1 MKIVFM
7 GTPDFAVPCFEAL
20 VKSEYD
26 IIGVFTNPDKK
37 KGRGYAVSMP
47 PVKEIALLNG
57 VKVFQPKTLRSD
69 ESYEILKELAPDL
82 IVVVAY
88 GKILPKNI
96 LELPPMGC
104 INVHG
109 SLLPKYRGAAP
120 IQWSIINGEEITGIT
135 TMYMNEGLDTGDML
149 LQEEVSI
156 GENETSGELF
166 DRLCKVGSELLIK
179 TIKGIENGSIKRV
192 KQRDEEAT
200 YAPMLTKEISRIDWT
215 KNARDIHNLVR
226 GLNPW
231 PKAFTMLD
239 GKVLKIYKTNVL
251 QNVIGKPGE
260 IKSLDPFIVCCGDG
274 NAIKILELQFD
285 SRKRMRA
292 EDFFRGY
299 KNRKINFG

>member
-47 PVKEIALLNG
+47 PVKETALLNG

-179 TIKGIENGSIKRV
+179 TIKGIEKGSIKRV

>member
-1 MKIVFM
+1 M

-47 PVKEIALLNG
+47 PIKEAALLHG
-57 VKVFQPKTLRSD
+57 LKIFQPKTLRSD

-88 GKILPKNI
+88 GKILSKNI

-166 DRLCKVGSELLIK
+166 DRLCKVGAELLIK
-179 TIKGIENGSIKRV
+179 TIKEIEKGSIKRV
-192 KQRDEEAT
+192 KQQDEEAT

-239 GKVLKIYKTNVL
+239 GKVLKIHKTNVL

-260 IKSLDPFIVCCGDG
+260 IKSLDPFIVCCGDD

-285 SRKRMRA
+285 SRKRMRS
-292 EDFFRGY
+292 EEFFRGY
-299 KNRKINFG
+299 KNRDINLV

>member
-47 PVKEIALLNG
+47 PIKEAALLHG
-57 VKVFQPKTLRSD
+57 LKIFQPKTLRSD

-88 GKILPKNI
+88 GKILSKNI

-166 DRLCKVGSELLIK
+166 DRLCKVGAELLIK
-179 TIKGIENGSIKRV
+179 TIKEIEKGSIKRV
-192 KQRDEEAT
+192 KQQDEEAT

-239 GKVLKIYKTNVL
+239 GKVLKIHKTNVL

-260 IKSLDPFIVCCGDG
+260 IKSLDPFIVCCGDD

-285 SRKRMRA
+285 SRKRMRS
-292 EDFFRGY
+292 EEFFRGY
-299 KNRKINFG
+299 KNRDINLV